1 MRTPPAVRPCRPGLP
16 SIGSRV
22 PAGERG
28 FVLVVVLVLLVTLT
42 LLVVSQVRQSA
53 VSQNI
58 AMNSSRYMQAETA
71 AQSVLR
77 FCEAAVMQS
86 VGQPQSVRVT
96 TPGLRGTDTAAWR
109 APAKWAAS
117 AVTFD
122 PAEVAFPGVV
132 NYSCMFEDAT
142 ADLVPSMM
150 ANDINAE
157 SGAFV
162 PVCEVQAG
170 MSPRLCKYR
179 ITARVVLDQGRQLHL
194 QSEIRF
200 AI

>member
-1 MRTPPAVRPCRPGLP
+1 MHVR
-16 SIGSRV
+16 
-22 PAGERG
+22 ERG
-28 FVLVVVLVLLVTLT
+28 FVLVMVLVLLVTLT

-86 VGQPQSVRVT
+86 IGQPQSVRVT
-96 TPGLRGTDTAAWR
+96 TPGLRGTDPAAWR
-109 APAKWAAS
+109 DAAKWAAS
-117 AVTFD
+117 AVSFD
-122 PAEVAFPGVV
+122 PAQVTFPGVQ
-132 NYSCMFEDAT
+132 NYSCLFEDAT

-150 ANDINAE
+150 ANDVNPE

-179 ITARVVLDQGRQLHL
+179 ITARVTLDQGRQLHL